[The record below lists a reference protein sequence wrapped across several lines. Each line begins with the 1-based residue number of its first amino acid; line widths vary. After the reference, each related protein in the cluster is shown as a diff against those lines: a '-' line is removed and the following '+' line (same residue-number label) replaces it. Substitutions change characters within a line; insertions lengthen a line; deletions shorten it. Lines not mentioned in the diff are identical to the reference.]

1 MGFQVLT
8 RKLGIQFTRVVVRRI
23 TTEILGIKMLIH
35 LPNLNRL
42 KTLMTR
48 SVCNF
53 LIGYIA
59 AVDRWMGVL
68 LPKLKPLLYANGGP
82 IIAVQ
87 VPGCI

>member
-1 MGFQVLT
+1 M
-8 RKLGIQFTRVVVRRI
+8 VVRRI
-23 TTEILGIKMLIH
+23 TNEILGIN
-35 LPNLNRL
+35 LPNLSHL
-42 KTLMTR
+42 KD
-48 SVCNF
+48 SHDSHVCNF

-87 VPGCI
+87 VPGSI

>member
-1 MGFQVLT
+1 M
-8 RKLGIQFTRVVVRRI
+8 VVRRI
-23 TTEILGIKMLIH
+23 TNEILGIKMLIH
-35 LPNLNRL
+35 SPSQSRL
-42 KTLMTR
+42 VSHDLR

-87 VPGCI
+87 VPGYI

>member
-1 MGFQVLT
+1 
-8 RKLGIQFTRVVVRRI
+8 
-23 TTEILGIKMLIH
+23 
-35 LPNLNRL
+35 
-42 KTLMTR
+42 MTR